1 MALVDPLDAAVLP
14 DDEQYPNLAREV
26 RAAAHAPSL
35 LERLRDDT
43 ARCYA
48 DTALG
53 ERRALLVAAA
63 ATMATDGDVAEYA
76 DRLREEHGAT
86 DEQLVELSGT
96 VADVTELASLAV
108 GTMAGDVPLFTVG
121 TVGETPLLA
130 AVESTLGFLPR
141 HYRLLANDPEHLRR
155 RWERDRTTLCG
166 PNAVDRR
173 YAALGAAV
181 ALGSDYAVRFSR
193 RLLGELDEPDE
204 QVLDAVRVAAHAASR
219 SRWRAS
225 VGVDDWPE
233 RGSTD
238 DSGTDRTGRAGDAA
252 SDRTDSADAATT
264 DGPVETTTDQEAS
277 GTHSEVETP

>member
-14 DDEQYPNLAREV
+14 EDEQYPNLAREV

-35 LERLRDDT
+35 LEHLRDDT

-53 ERRALLVAAA
+53 ERRALLVGAA

-76 DRLREEHGAT
+76 DRLRVDHGAT

-96 VADVTELASLAV
+96 VADVAELARLAV

-121 TVGETPLLA
+121 TVDETPLLSD
-130 AVESTLGFLPR
+130 VESTLGFLPR
-141 HYRLLANDPEHLRR
+141 HYRLLATDPEALRR

-181 ALGSDYAVRFSR
+181 ALGSDYAVRFFR
-193 RLLGELDEPDE
+193 RLLGERDEPDE

-225 VGVDDWPE
+225 VGVDDWPG
-233 RGSTD
+233 RGSTGSAD
-238 DSGTDRTGRAGDAA
+238 GTA
-252 SDRTDSADAATT
+252 SDGTDSAGAATT
-264 DGPVETTTDQEAS
+264 DGPVETASEQESPATRPE
-277 GTHSEVETP
+277 GETP